1 MDAIQQFCRRW
12 KIRELALFGSV
23 LRTDFRPDSDI
34 DVLVTFRDD
43 AEWGLL
49 DHMQM
54 QQELATFLHRPID
67 LVSKRALER
76 SANWVRREAI
86 MNTAR
91 VLVLTDE
98 AGDGPRWDHTP
109 RYGQRRA
116 PDPHLYPRHD
126 QGSVPWRPQNP
137 VCRAPPSYGDRRGS
151 QATLPGVS

>member
-23 LRTDFRPDSDI
+23 LRTDFRPDSDV
-34 DVLVTFRDD
+34 DVLVTFHND

-54 QQELATFLHRPID
+54 QQELATLLRRPID

-86 MNTAR
+86 LNTAQ

-98 AGDGPRWDHTP
+98 AGDGPR
-109 RYGQRRA
+109 
-116 PDPHLYPRHD
+116 
-126 QGSVPWRPQNP
+126 
-137 VCRAPPSYGDRRGS
+137 
-151 QATLPGVS
+151 

>member
-1 MDAIQQFCRRW
+1 VTTLTFPLPMDAIQQFCRRW

-34 DVLVTFRDD
+34 DVLVTFQDD

-54 QQELATFLHRPID
+54 QQELATLLHRPID

-86 MNTAR
+86 LNTAQ

-98 AGDGPRWDHTP
+98 AGDGPR
-109 RYGQRRA
+109 
-116 PDPHLYPRHD
+116 
-126 QGSVPWRPQNP
+126 
-137 VCRAPPSYGDRRGS
+137 
-151 QATLPGVS
+151 